1 MIFDTDILIWV
12 ERGNQKA
19 ASLINKTSERFI
31 SIQTYMELIQQAKN
45 KIHQK
50 QTREFLSLYR
60 FSILPLSENI
70 GHRAAIYIEEYG
82 LSSGLRAGDAIIA
95 ATATENNLPL
105 ATGNLKHFKSI
116 QDLVLKVFKP

>member
-12 ERGNQKA
+12 ERGNHKA

-50 QTREFLSLYR
+50 QTREFLSLYD

-82 LSSGLRAGDAIIA
+82 LSSGLRAGDAVIA

-116 QDLVLKVFKP
+116 QDLVLKVFKS